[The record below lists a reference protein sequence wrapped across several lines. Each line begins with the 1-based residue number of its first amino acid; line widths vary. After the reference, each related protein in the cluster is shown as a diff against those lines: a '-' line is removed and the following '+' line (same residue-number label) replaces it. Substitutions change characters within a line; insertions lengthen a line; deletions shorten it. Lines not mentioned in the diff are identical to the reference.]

1 MRLIDDD
8 DLKAAVAANILDRSQ
23 VDRLLAFLS
32 TREAPVRPARFD
44 FSHIL
49 WYAGALII
57 IGAMGLFTTLAFD
70 AMGGKALTITA
81 LIYAAIATALAQLL
95 WNRPGLRVPAGLLIA
110 VAVSMT
116 PLAIFGVQ
124 ASYDLWPSDF
134 SEPAAYGDYY
144 DWINASWIYM
154 ELGTIL
160 VGAIALRF
168 YPFPFIAAIMAIAL
182 WFLSMDLTPWI
193 FGGDNWGWE
202 IREDVSMWFGLVL
215 MVVAGALDLKKW
227 AAGDFPFWLHL
238 CGVVAFWGGLT
249 AHDSDS
255 EVAKAAYCL
264 INVGLVFLAVFL
276 MRRVYAIFGAVGIAF
291 YLGHLADEVF
301 ADSLLF
307 PIALSAVG
315 LSVIAAGI
323 FYFKRRPQ
331 IVAWLATNL
340 PPDLQKLRPVHARAM
355 SSHLQDAF

>member
-1 MRLIDDD
+1 MRLIDDN
-8 DLKAAVAANILDRSQ
+8 DLNAAVAANILDRSQ

-32 TREAPVRPARFD
+32 TREAPTRPARFD

-81 LIYAAIATALAQLL
+81 LIYAAIATALAHLL

-134 SEPAAYGDYY
+134 AEPAAYGDYY

-168 YPFPFIAAIMAIAL
+168 YPFPFTAAIMAIAL

-193 FGGDNWGWE
+193 FGGDNWGWQ
-202 IREDVSMWFGLVL
+202 IREDVSMWFGLAL

-255 EVAKAAYCL
+255 EVAKAIYCL
-264 INVGLVFLAVFL
+264 INVALVFLAVFL
-276 MRRVYAIFGAVGIAF
+276 MRRVYAIFGAIGIAC
-291 YLGHLADEVF
+291 YLGYLADEVF

-323 FYFKRRPQ
+323 FYFRRRPQ
-331 IVAWLATNL
+331 IMAWLAANL
-340 PPDLQKLRPVHARAM
+340 PPSLQRLRPVHARAM
-355 SSHLQDAF
+355 SRPQDAF